1 MGWAEEEWGAG
12 RQTLGARRR
21 SPRAPIV
28 AAAAGQAA
36 AFALGGEVV
45 PVVRER
51 GQFWC
56 KTSVSCSRTHSVG
69 ARSGRGRALIKPRSL
84 PRLHRAVKGESHVLR
99 GGPLAEVWPPALEP
113 GDLCSFMLGE
123 FVIQQNYLEAQ
134 SVCHSLLF
142 FCCTVGNEES
152 IIWGGT

>member
-1 MGWAEEEWGAG
+1 MQGDRHWGPGGEALG
-12 RQTLGARRR
+12 RPLWRRQRARLLYLPLGERWCPLCENVVSFGVKPAYAV
-21 SPRAPIV
+21 PAPTPLVLV
-28 AAAAGQAA
+28 AAVGELSSDLGVFL
-36 AFALGGEVV
+36 AFTE
-45 PVVRER
+45 
-51 GQFWC
+51 Q
-56 KTSVSCSRTHSVG
+56 
-69 ARSGRGRALIKPRSL
+69 
-84 PRLHRAVKGESHVLR
+84 VKGEPHVLR